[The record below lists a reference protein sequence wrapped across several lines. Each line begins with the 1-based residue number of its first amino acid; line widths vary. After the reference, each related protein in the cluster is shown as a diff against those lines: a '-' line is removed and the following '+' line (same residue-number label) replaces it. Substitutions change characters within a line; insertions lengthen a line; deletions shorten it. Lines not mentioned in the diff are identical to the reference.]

1 MKARLSDVDSA
12 LAQIEGTEASL
23 PALID
28 LGVSVGLSFAPP
40 VAAAF
45 KRLGERKQE
54 RDVAHLRD
62 AIAALTNAI
71 AAAADDIG
79 ERLETDPR
87 FIDFVDRLVAE
98 TLRAEQRE
106 KVEYYARL
114 LRRSAP
120 QAGPDED
127 ERIRLLDAL
136 DELRPHH
143 LRLFHALATTTQV
156 PDEVEARGSV
166 WETLHAARGI
176 DQDAAQRDLAT
187 LERLQLIDSGGWP
200 SVVYLRAKLTEF
212 GLRFEAY
219 VASEL
224 DTGRQGWGA
233 KVDGD
238 AEALSE
244 LVSQY
249 TRADLDPSI
258 ARELGGLYVVSQSF
272 DGAAEPAAMRESAEG
287 FLQETRL
294 VGALVGSSRD
304 GSVRVTNIVEFQ
316 GGRPRTHLHADPGP
330 EEHADPERWPT
341 PRLAPLAYRLAKT
354 DEGVARGL
362 SLSDEGSWAALVRCM
377 NLIEGE
383 LGGTLADYPGVNEE
397 ELARFDAA
405 AFGQGLDRPASGR
418 PGGAM
423 NEQQAGAFVRQA
435 LKAYIYIR
443 AGVWTWPAE
452 PAQPPQAE
460 VTEG

>member
-1 MKARLSDVDSA
+1 MKARLSDIDSA
-12 LAQIEGTEASL
+12 LAQIEGTESSL

-28 LGVSVGLSFAPP
+28 LGASVGLSFAPP
-40 VAAAF
+40 VSAALQ
-45 KRLGERKQE
+45 RLGERKRE

-71 AAAADDIG
+71 AAAADDIA

-87 FIDFVDRLVAE
+87 FVDFVDRLVAE
-98 TLRAEQRE
+98 SLRAEQRE

-143 LRLFHALATTTQV
+143 LRLFHALASTTQV
-156 PDEVEARGSV
+156 PDEIEARGSV
-166 WETLHAARGI
+166 WESLKAAGGI
-176 DQDAAQRDLAT
+176 DQDTAHRDLAT
-187 LERLQLIDSGGWP
+187 LERLQLIDNGGWE

-224 DTGRQGWGA
+224 ATGRQGWGV

-249 TRADLDPSI
+249 ARLDLDPYI
-258 ARELGGLYVVSQSF
+258 ARELGGLYVVSQAF
-272 DGAAEPAAMRESAEG
+272 DGTAEPAAIRESAER

-294 VGALVGSSRD
+294 VGALIESSLR
-304 GSVRVTNIVEFQ
+304 GSVRVADVVEFQ
-316 GGRPRTHLHADPGP
+316 RGRPRTHLHADPGSEKRTYP
-330 EEHADPERWPT
+330 EDWPT
-341 PRLAPLAYRLAKT
+341 PRLAPLASRLAKT
-354 DEGVARGL
+354 DDGVARGM

-377 NLIEGE
+377 NLIESE
-383 LGGTLADYPGVNEE
+383 LGGTLVGYPGVSEE

-405 AFGQGLDRPASGR
+405 ALGQGLDRPASGR

-443 AGVWTWPAE
+443 AGVWTWPVE
-452 PAQPPQAE
+452 PAQPPRAE
-460 VTEG
+460 VTER